1 MCMYVFTCLYVYI
14 TYVGTYTKKDWLHSH
29 QTAHG
34 GYFWEMKL
42 GWGETFTFYFINF
55 YAI

>member
-1 MCMYVFTCLYVYI
+1 MCMYVFTCPYVYI
-14 TYVGTYTKKDWLHSH
+14 TYVGTYTKKVWLHSH

-55 YAI
+55 YTI